1 MTATESA
8 PDPSLVPELLVDSL
22 EDSLDFW
29 YRLCGFE
36 VLYDRPGAGFAYI
49 NCGLARIMIENVD
62 VGRNW
67 MPAAS
72 GGRLGRGVNFQIS
85 VVSIDPLVTALRNAN
100 WALFMGPEM
109 KVVSNWQHRGGRG
122 SVSRLGPGWVP
133 DPIPIIAG

>member
-36 VLYDRPGAGFAYI
+36 VLYGRPWAGFAYI

-72 GGRLGRGVNFQIS
+72 GAALAVELTFKSPWCRLTRS
-85 VVSIDPLVTALRNAN
+85 
-100 WALFMGPEM
+100 
-109 KVVSNWQHRGGRG
+109 
-122 SVSRLGPGWVP
+122 
-133 DPIPIIAG
+133 